1 MQITCLF
8 EQFLQRKSYS
18 WSQKM
23 ISKCDLKHDSKTWFL
38 LKIRF
43 RWKITKPRIQLLKNF
58 VWQNEETTLK
68 MFSNRKHMHNK
79 VDLNYPHSFLRLLN
93 IQWRHFE
100 LPYVHCYLF
109 WCLEIQ
115 YARFKHER
123 MFLQSTLS
131 YEISE
136 CFSLHF
142 FLFTRFL
149 RQNRCMYVYI
159 IHSS

>member
-1 MQITCLF
+1 MSHSKDASSSH
-8 EQFLQRKSYS
+8 RK
-18 WSQKM
+18 
-23 ISKCDLKHDSKTWFL
+23 IF
-38 LKIRF
+38 
-43 RWKITKPRIQLLKNF
+43 KNF

-115 YARFKHER
+115 YVRFKHER

-131 YEISE
+131 SEISE

-142 FLFTRFL
+142 FFSRDFCDKIFVCIHHQFIINRRLKKKLCFTRIPL
-149 RQNRCMYVYI
+149 QKY
-159 IHSS
+159 